1 MADELL
7 LSDNAG
13 IGSDPEARR
22 RNMATFVQNLFMS
35 EFMPQG
41 YRNLWRSD
49 VVWLHV
55 VSDSLILLA
64 CFSIGI
70 LLVYFVY
77 KRRDYPYPRVFLL
90 LGGFI
95 IACGATHLMEVWI
108 IWHGPYWLTGFV
120 KAGTAVFAISA
131 AILLSRRIPKALPL
145 RGAQELARLNDQ
157 LQNEIAERQRA
168 ESALREAHDQLE
180 CRVQERSD
188 ELAKANAALQIEI
201 AERTRA
207 EEELNHSLRE
217 KDLVLKEIHHRVKN
231 NLQVVSSLLSL
242 QSGYIKNPKI
252 LAMLR
257 EDQTRVQTMA
267 LVHEKLCRSPNA
279 SQIEFGEYLQNLAA
293 FLIRAFGVNPKT
305 TVLITDVD
313 QVHLGVD
320 SAIPCGLI
328 VNELVSNSLKYA
340 FADGRAGE
348 IRIALHLEANRTVTL
363 VVGDNGRGLPP
374 GLDVQHTETL
384 GLQLVH
390 TLVGQLHGTLAV
402 RTEAGTEFQL
412 QFVESNHKPSSNHH
426 A

>member
-1 MADELL
+1 
-7 LSDNAG
+7 
-13 IGSDPEARR
+13 
-22 RNMATFVQNLFMS
+22 MATFVQNLFMS
-35 EFMPQG
+35 EFVPQG
-41 YRNLWRSD
+41 YRDLWQSD

-55 VSDSLILLA
+55 VSDSSIFLA
-64 CFSIGI
+64 CFAIGI

-77 KRRDYPYPRVFLL
+77 KRREHPYPRMFLL

-95 IACGATHLMEVWI
+95 IACGTIHLMEVWI
-108 IWHGPYWLTGFV
+108 IWHGHYWLAGLV
-120 KAGTAVFAISA
+120 KAGTAAFVTGA
-131 AILLSRRIPKALPL
+131 AILLSQRIPRTLAL
-145 RGAQELARLNDQ
+145 RGAQELGKLNDQ

-168 ESALREAHDQLE
+168 ERALREAHDQLE

-207 EEELNHSLRE
+207 EAELNRSLRE
-217 KDLVLKEIHHRVKN
+217 KELLLKEIHHRVKN

-252 LAMLR
+252 LAMLK

-348 IRIALHLEANRTVTL
+348 IRIALHLDENRTVTL

-374 GLDVQHTETL
+374 SLDIRHTESL

-390 TLVGQLHGTLAV
+390 TLVGQLHGTLDV

-426 A
+426 G